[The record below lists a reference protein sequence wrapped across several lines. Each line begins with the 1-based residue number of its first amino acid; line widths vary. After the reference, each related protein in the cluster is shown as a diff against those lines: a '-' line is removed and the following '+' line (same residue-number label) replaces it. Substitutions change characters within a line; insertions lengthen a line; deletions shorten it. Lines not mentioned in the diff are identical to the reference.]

1 MLNCTILK
9 YSSHLLKDEPSVDD
23 DDYDEEPIIRKKRRT
38 AAPAA
43 SSRSASRSVDM
54 KSIQLGLRERRRVNY
69 AEEEIKE
76 DSDSDFGAE
85 DDDEA
90 EEEDEDDNERH
101 TIGGKTTPAR
111 SGPPARSRSAPK
123 PATTPSSSS
132 RGTLEFDRLAP
143 PPRTFNSALA
153 CPSLVNVIFEQQ
165 AQNQMRLSQHALV
178 LAKNAG
184 PRSTTRC
191 VPSSVCLPHSTR
203 VDCTV
208 HRSLF

>member
-1 MLNCTILK
+1 LHDSK
-9 YSSHLLKDEPSVDD
+9 VSSHLIKDEPSVDD

-101 TIGGKTTPAR
+101 AIGGKTTPAR

-132 RGTLEFDRLAP
+132 RGTLELDPLP
-143 PPRTFNSALA
+143 P
-153 CPSLVNVIFEQQ
+153 
-165 AQNQMRLSQHALV
+165 HAL
-178 LAKNAG
+178 
-184 PRSTTRC
+184 STLLSHVQAWLT
-191 VPSSVCLPHSTR
+191 
-203 VDCTV
+203 
-208 HRSLF
+208 

>member
-1 MLNCTILK
+1 MIMLNCTILT
-9 YSSHLLKDEPSVDD
+9 YSSHLIKDEPSVDD

-38 AAPAA
+38 VAPAA
-43 SSRSASRSVDM
+43 SSRSVDM

-90 EEEDEDDNERH
+90 EEEDEDDIERH

-132 RGTLEFDRLAP
+132 RGTLDFDPLS
-143 PPRTFNSALA
+143 NALLL
-153 CPSLVNVIFEQQ
+153 SQ
-165 AQNQMRLSQHALV
+165 AQAWL
-178 LAKNAG
+178 
-184 PRSTTRC
+184 T
-191 VPSSVCLPHSTR
+191 
-203 VDCTV
+203 
-208 HRSLF
+208 